1 MKYRI
6 NFQNFLTKV
15 NEFPRFDEL
24 NSFENEEN
32 KENLLKLRQNTLSV
46 INSISNLNDQ
56 MNKIIES
63 TNDNKEET
71 KFTINFDGKNVD
83 SKLKTINEYLEKDY
97 KNTTTTRNS
106 IIQKWYDKTYLA
118 SGKGG
123 MKALEKPV
131 LKQLEYVLMDKKRI
145 LKRTQLKRTVYNVL
159 TKNDQGEDKQNDEE
173 IFDDLDFY
181 HQFLREL
188 VNLNED
194 GNLTEKSIQLSK
206 LNLLKKKKTHTKAS
220 KGRKLKF
227 DTHKPLV
234 NFMAP
239 IYKSQMTDEAKNDL
253 FSSLFQNHP
262 TFNFL

>member
-24 NSFENEEN
+24 STFENEEN
-32 KENLLKLRQNTLSV
+32 KENLLKLRQNALSV
-46 INSISNLNDQ
+46 FNSISNLNYQ
-56 MNKIIES
+56 MNKKIDLTVS
-63 TNDNKEET
+63 NEEEG
-71 KFTINFDGKNVD
+71 KFTINFEGKNVD
-83 SKLKTINEYLEKDY
+83 SKLKSLDEFLEKDY
-97 KNTTTTRNS
+97 QNTTSNRNT

-118 SGKGG
+118 SGKG
-123 MKALEKPV
+123 MKSLEKPV

-145 LKRTQLKRTVYNVL
+145 LKRTQLKRTVYNII
-159 TKNDQGEDKQNDEE
+159 TKNLSSIDDKQNDEE

-188 VNLNED
+188 VNLKDD
-194 GNLTEKSIQLSK
+194 GNLADKSIQMSK
-206 LNLLKKKKTHTKAS
+206 LNLSKKKKTHTKAS

-239 IYKSQMTDEAKNDL
+239 IFKSQMTDEAKNDL

-262 TFNFL
+262 TFNII